1 MADSDEPTK
10 TEKDEPTKTEK
21 DEPTKTGK
29 DDLNIEWDI
38 SGATQRIEPYQH
50 VPRLAYG
57 HLSKNSRMR
66 YCIRYGSSKACS
78 TILETQP
85 PLNES
90 YQNEKDVTKRSDRII
105 ENIVEFHRKKK
116 EHLPIEILSQA
127 IILSIYWES
136 KTGIGH
142 AANVHVLRP
151 DYGKRRPNTRCYTY
165 LEPSLYS
172 KYNLDN
178 RTGYSHET
186 LSTTKLWQKGQGDRE
201 KFIALHNISVELEN
215 KFEAEHMKDQDG

>member
-1 MADSDEPTK
+1 MKKKIAEYEEKAKAQMNITPQPARPEIPTGSSSGAQTSAFPSGDLGTHGHSGYEQSAGVMNPSKDRDGDFRMADSDEPTK

-66 YCIRYGSSKACS
+66 YY
-78 TILETQP
+78 
-85 PLNES
+85 
-90 YQNEKDVTKRSDRII
+90 
-105 ENIVEFHRKKK
+105 
-116 EHLPIEILSQA
+116 
-127 IILSIYWES
+127 
-136 KTGIGH
+136 
-142 AANVHVLRP
+142 
-151 DYGKRRPNTRCYTY
+151 
-165 LEPSLYS
+165 
-172 KYNLDN
+172 N